1 MIKPKKKNFYEE
13 ELTSSHIDEAETLI
27 DDSNCKKIYEAPEIQ
42 EKLFSLFYENK
53 KIEGLNDYFELL
65 DANVLGQNEI
75 SRDIPAPKQHD
86 VLTVVIFKSLEPKKS
101 DALAPK
107 KIDSLA

>member
-1 MIKPKKKNFYEE
+1 MKLLKFKKNYF
-13 ELTSSHIDEAETLI
+13 H
-27 DDSNCKKIYEAPEIQ
+27 
-42 EKLFSLFYENK
+42 LFYENK

-101 DALAPK
+101 DALSPK